1 MNRIKASVAP
11 VWNELSWRILSVA
24 FFGSMAS
31 TGFGFDQGWWGG
43 ALSSRRFTAA
53 FGHYDAATESWA
65 MSETQQSIGTGL
77 GTVAVVVG
85 LVIGTLL
92 NERLGRWRTL
102 LIQPLVAVVGIIIEA
117 TTSNSYAQLIVG
129 RVIVYIAGGI
139 ATNVVPVYQA
149 ECSTGSLRGLMTTT
163 YNGALMLGAL
173 ASSLVF
179 YLSRHVDSQ
188 WSWKGVVI
196 AQLASPILCLIGLL
210 VLPESPS
217 WLVTKRRLEDA
228 AHALQTLR
236 GPSFDT
242 QQEINLLQRALD
254 DNHKTSATSYLECF
268 KGTNLRRT
276 IIIVGVQVL
285 QQALGIPFIANY
297 LGVFLVQI
305 GFTEPLLI
313 VMLTYVIGV
322 VASLVTMVTID
333 AAGRRSLL
341 LYSATLLAAF
351 MFVVAGLTHNGSAG
365 LSTDLQKAA
374 VALLLLW
381 FAVFQ
386 VTWGPI
392 AWIVTAEIPGSL
404 VREKSVAISAFSS
417 YAVGCAITFANPYV
431 MGDISGKVGF
441 IYGSFAVLAVAFV
454 FFCVPEVKKRS
465 LAEIDELFNQRV
477 PTRKFPSYN
486 CQTRQHDKSVHMTP
500 EEKTTSQA
508 AVSQV

>member
-1 MNRIKASVAP
+1 MNRLKASFAP
-11 VWNELSWRILSVA
+11 VWEELSWRMLSVA

-43 ALSSRRFTAA
+43 ALSSPQFTAA

-65 MSETQQSIGTGL
+65 MTKTQQSIGTGL
-77 GTVAVVVG
+77 GTVAVVIG
-85 LVIGTLL
+85 LLLGAIL

-102 LIQPLVAVVGIIIEA
+102 LIQPLIAVVGIIIEA
-117 TTSNSYAQLIVG
+117 TASNSFAQLIVG
-129 RVIVYIAGGI
+129 RVIVYLSGGI

-188 WSWKGVVI
+188 WSWRGVVV
-196 AQLASPILCLIGLL
+196 AQLASPVLCLTGLF
-210 VLPESPS
+210 VLPESPR
-217 WLVTKRRLEDA
+217 WLVTQGRLEDA
-228 AHALQTLR
+228 TRSLSILR
-236 GPSFDT
+236 GPSFEAGN
-242 QQEINLLQRALD
+242 EIILLKQALD
-254 DNHKTSATSYLECF
+254 NDSKTKVNSYLECF
-268 KGTNLRRT
+268 KGINLRRT
-276 IIIVGVQVL
+276 IIIVGVQVA

-297 LGVFLVQI
+297 LGVFLVQV

-333 AAGRRSLL
+333 SAGRRSFLL
-341 LYSATLLAAF
+341 WSAALLAAL
-351 MFVVAGLTHNGSAG
+351 MFTVAGLTRNGSAG

-374 VALLLLW
+374 VTLLLLW

-392 AWIVTAEIPGSL
+392 AWIVAAEIPGSL

-441 IYGSFAVLAVAFV
+441 IYGSFAVVAAVFV
-454 FFCVPEVKKRS
+454 FFFVPEVKKRS
-465 LAEIDELFNQRV
+465 LAEIDELFDQRV
-477 PTRKFPSYN
+477 PTRRFPSYV
-486 CQTRQHDKSVHMTP
+486 CQAGGNDDSEAVFQA
-500 EEKTTSQA
+500 EKIPNKVVVSQA
-508 AVSQV
+508 